1 MFAGLVTSPMIMPEV
16 IVAFSLLLLF
26 LFVFQTDLGFVA
38 IWTGHTTVGM
48 AYVTMLVRSR
58 LLEMDKSIEEAALNL
73 GARPITVF
81 FAITLPIIAPTLV
94 AGFLLAFTL
103 SWDDVVLTSLLA
115 GAGVNTLP
123 TLVFS
128 SVKFGLSPKINA
140 LAHSSCLS
148 SRSAC

>member
-1 MFAGLVTSPMIMPEV
+1 
-16 IVAFSLLLLF
+16 
-26 LFVFQTDLGFVA
+26 
-38 IWTGHTTVGM
+38 M

-58 LLEMDKSIEEAALNL
+58 LLEMDKSIEEAALDL

-81 FAITLPIIAPTLV
+81 FAITLPIISPTLA

-140 LAHSSCLS
+140 LATLIVLVVTVGVLTANRLMLAAQRRREAAAAPLGAQTVTLLH
-148 SRSAC
+148 A